1 MPTNGVE
8 IMATHCK
15 IDIIRPLVG
24 VQVLQYCVPLYV
36 RDDPKGSNES
46 GAFYVST
53 CTESVG
59 ADMNKPILMK
69 ENIKIGI
76 KGKNESLTTILPYCQ
91 LSISFW

>member
-15 IDIIRPLVG
+15 SENEHIRPLVG

-36 RDDPKGSNES
+36 SDDPKGSNES
-46 GAFYVST
+46 GASHVST

-59 ADMNKPILMK
+59 A
-69 ENIKIGI
+69 E
-76 KGKNESLTTILPYCQ
+76 
-91 LSISFW
+91 